1 MPFSDIVAVS
11 GLLLTLTTFL
21 FNLAW
26 PALSEA
32 LALDEYQSGPLN
44 RKRSRDKVREAFY
57 GRALPLTC
65 AFVAL
70 FYVNLPAAVGIIDS
84 STLDLWDFDV
94 DRTLYVMVV
103 VALLVFALVNAG
115 LALRLLIKWQKLRR
129 PL

>member
-11 GLLLTLTTFL
+11 GLLLTLTTFM

-44 RKRSRDKVREAFY
+44 RRRNREKVGKAFY
-57 GRALPLTC
+57 SRALPLTC
-65 AFVAL
+65 AFVTL
-70 FYVNLPAAVGIIDS
+70 FYVNLPAAVGIVRS
-84 STLDLWDFDV
+84 SKLDLWDFEV

-103 VALLVFALVNAG
+103 LALLAFALINAG
-115 LALRLLIKWQKLRR
+115 LTVKLIRKWRNLR
-129 PL
+129 

>member
-11 GLLLTLTTFL
+11 GLLLTLTTFM

-32 LALDEYQSGPLN
+32 LALDEYQSGPQN
-44 RKRSRDKVREAFY
+44 RRRNREKVGKAFY
-57 GRALPLTC
+57 SRALPLTC

-70 FYVNLPAAVGIIDS
+70 FYVNLPAAVGIVRS
-84 STLDLWDFDV
+84 SKLDLWDFDV

-103 VALLVFALVNAG
+103 LALLAFALINAG
-115 LALRLLIKWQKLRR
+115 LTVKLIRKWRNLH
-129 PL
+129 